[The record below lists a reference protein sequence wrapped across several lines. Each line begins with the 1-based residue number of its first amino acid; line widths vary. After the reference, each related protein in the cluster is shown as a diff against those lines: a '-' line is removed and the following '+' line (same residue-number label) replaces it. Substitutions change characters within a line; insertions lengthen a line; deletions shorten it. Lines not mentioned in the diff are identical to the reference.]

1 LTIVGGA
8 NGCGKTTLTRWGR
21 EEFQENSLL
30 DPDAFGRSLR
40 ATAAGGGSA
49 VDAGREVLLE
59 VERLLAERQSF
70 TVETTLSGNT
80 YIRTIARAKDLGYQ
94 VVLIYIGDV

>member
-1 LTIVGGA
+1 MAAAKQRSLGGA
-8 NGCGKTTLTRWGR
+8 GKSFKRILFWTRMP
-21 EEFQENSLL
+21 S
-30 DPDAFGRSLR
+30 SLR